1 MSTATKPVMASE
13 VAIAHLE
20 GFTYPIES
28 EENALFEK
36 YFQDTKDVRVGGHLY
51 VSPLTFHSATTSTTH
66 PCDHKLID
74 LHIYPYEVVRI
85 DISED
90 SLRRIN
96 VDAAVT
102 SKTRTKVSL
111 EPSRSR
117 NRRPFAEHV
126 TQFFHDEVL
135 NRPEPPVKGQTLIR
149 IPINA
154 HSPATF
160 PLSLDF
166 SDNYWRDRLPS
177 ALASY
182 TAHCQA
188 SQSPE
193 SLTDIHCDLLRCILP
208 YVEGTELGL
217 SSFTMLLDCS
227 AEPSAI
233 YNSEHILSDLA
244 AKLQWQFRPID
255 ARLFAVNK
263 RRLEALPL
271 HESLSSL
278 AAPTSIV
285 QQAAQHGGCLVF
297 LRDWD
302 LVASYKPPQPA
313 DAPTQPSSSQQ
324 QQPTYA
330 DALVDVVADAA
341 AQWRRDIDALLQRR
355 RREEASPAHPPPPL
369 SSPAVVIV
377 AASRHDT
384 WLQQW
389 RDPHSPLRRLF

>member
-1 MSTATKPVMASE
+1 MSNATKPMMASE

-20 GFTYPIES
+20 GFTYPVES
-28 EENALFEK
+28 EENAFFEK
-36 YFQDTKDVRVGGHLY
+36 YFQDNKDARVGGYLY
-51 VSPLTFHSATTSTTH
+51 VSPLTFHSATSTKH

-90 SLRRIN
+90 NHRRIHVN
-96 VDAAVT
+96 AAVT

-154 HSPATF
+154 HSAATF

-166 SDNYWRDRLPS
+166 SANHWRDRLSS

-182 TAHCQA
+182 TDHCQA

-208 YVEGTELGL
+208 YVEGTELGI

-233 YNSEHILSDLA
+233 YSTSARHHCADHTGHHTLHLVHLSIDSEHILSDLA

-255 ARLFAVNK
+255 AR
-263 RRLEALPL
+263 
-271 HESLSSL
+271 
-278 AAPTSIV
+278 
-285 QQAAQHGGCLVF
+285 
-297 LRDWD
+297 
-302 LVASYKPPQPA
+302 
-313 DAPTQPSSSQQ
+313 
-324 QQPTYA
+324 
-330 DALVDVVADAA
+330 
-341 AQWRRDIDALLQRR
+341 
-355 RREEASPAHPPPPL
+355 
-369 SSPAVVIV
+369 
-377 AASRHDT
+377 
-384 WLQQW
+384 
-389 RDPHSPLRRLF
+389 

>member
-1 MSTATKPVMASE
+1 MSTTTQPVMASE

-96 VDAAVT
+96 VNAAVT

-135 NRPEPPVKGQTLIR
+135 NRPEPPVKSQTLIR

-166 SDNYWRDRLPS
+166 SDNYWRDRLTS

-193 SLTDIHCDLLRCILP
+193 SLTDIHCDLL
-208 YVEGTELGL
+208 
-217 SSFTMLLDCS
+217 
-227 AEPSAI
+227 
-233 YNSEHILSDLA
+233 
-244 AKLQWQFRPID
+244 
-255 ARLFAVNK
+255 
-263 RRLEALPL
+263 
-271 HESLSSL
+271 
-278 AAPTSIV
+278 
-285 QQAAQHGGCLVF
+285 
-297 LRDWD
+297 
-302 LVASYKPPQPA
+302 
-313 DAPTQPSSSQQ
+313 
-324 QQPTYA
+324 
-330 DALVDVVADAA
+330 
-341 AQWRRDIDALLQRR
+341 
-355 RREEASPAHPPPPL
+355 
-369 SSPAVVIV
+369 
-377 AASRHDT
+377 
-384 WLQQW
+384 
-389 RDPHSPLRRLF
+389 